1 MLILPF
7 LVPIVAIVMGIG
19 IGMLAIYLNYKKRK
33 EMFTMYHQERMA
45 AIEKGIEL
53 APLPEAFFTEEASGP
68 PAPRRRLLVG
78 LVWLFLGLGFAGA
91 LVGAGESHIAWF
103 GLIPIGIGVANLI
116 YWFLA
121 GRQEAELLEESL
133 RAKLAEKRS
142 GQIG

>member
-1 MLILPF
+1 MPILPF
-7 LVPIVAIVMGIG
+7 LIPIIAIVMGIG

-33 EMFTMYHQERMA
+33 EIFAMYHQERMA
-45 AIEKGIEL
+45 AIDKGIEL
-53 APLPEAFFTEEASGP
+53 PPLPDAFFKEDSSS

-91 LVGAGESHIAWF
+91 LLGAGDSETAWF
-103 GLIPIGIGVANLI
+103 GLIPIGIGLANLI
-116 YWFLA
+116 YWFVA

-142 GQIG
+142 DRIA